1 MIVAISFLL
10 DGILSN
16 IKYLIFLPLLT
27 LTSLLVYRYKFKK
40 NLSYLILLFIIGYL
54 YDICYTDLYLVNACI
69 LFIIGLIINYL
80 FSKKINV
87 YISFAICILFY
98 RTLSY
103 LVYLLKGINYFD
115 TSLFLKS
122 IYSSFLL
129 NICYLFILKNILK
142 KQIKKTY

>member
-16 IKYLIFLPLLT
+16 IKYPIFLPLLT
-27 LTSLLVYRYKFKK
+27 LTSLLVYLYKFKK
-40 NLSYLILLFIIGYL
+40 NLSYLIL
-54 YDICYTDLYLVNACI
+54 